1 MNNIKNNKIT
11 IEIKSS
17 SKKSEQLRDDGL
29 FFETISDALDI
40 KREDIKE
47 INTK

>member
-1 MNNIKNNKIT
+1 MENDKIT

-17 SKKSEQLRDDGL
+17 SKQSEQLREDGL
-29 FFETISDALDI
+29 FFETIADVLDI